1 MRVFAV
7 FLAVSTAAA
16 CATTS
21 DPGTTTA
28 VDRRTTS
35 VSYGS
40 GMGGETSISL
50 ETSNTIQRR
59 STQVTENAKTLWG
72 VLPGAYQDL
81 ALDLAVYDSTLMVI
95 GNPGLQVQRGRVGES
110 RVSRYLNCGTDPMGS
125 ALADRYNVRLSV
137 VSRVRDA
144 GAGGSVLETEVSG
157 DAAQRAVSSV
167 AVSCASTGVL
177 EEAIANA
184 ARMRLAGMT
193 PRN

>member
-1 MRVFAV
+1 MRAFAL
-7 FLAVSTAAA
+7 FLAVTTAAA

-21 DPGTTTA
+21 DPGTTTS
-28 VDRRTTS
+28 VDRRTTN
-35 VSYGS
+35 VSYS
-40 GMGGETSISL
+40 TGMGETSLNL
-50 ETSNTIQRR
+50 ETSNTIQKR
-59 STQVTENAKTLWG
+59 STQVAANAKTLWG

-95 GNPGLQVQRGRVGES
+95 GNTGLQVNRGRLGEA

-125 ALADRYNVRLSV
+125 ALADRYNVRISV

-144 GAGGSVLETEVSG
+144 GPEGSVLETEVSG

-177 EEAIANA
+177 EEAVANA
-184 ARMRLAGMT
+184 AKMRLAGAT
-193 PRN
+193 PRS

>member
-1 MRVFAV
+1 MRVFAL
-7 FLAVSTAAA
+7 FLAVATAAA

-28 VDRRTTS
+28 VDRRTTN
-35 VSYGS
+35 VTYAS
-40 GMGGETSISL
+40 GMGETSLNL
-50 ETSNTIQRR
+50 ETSSTIQRR
-59 STQVTENAKTLWG
+59 STPVAANAKTLWG

-95 GNPGLQVQRGRVGES
+95 GNPGLQVQRGRLGDT

-125 ALADRYNVRLSV
+125 ALAERYNVRLSV
-137 VSRVRDA
+137 VSRVREAA
-144 GAGGSVLETEVSG
+144 GGGSVLETEVSG

-177 EEAIANA
+177 EEAVANA
-184 ARMRLAGMT
+184 AKLRLGGATTG
-193 PRN
+193 R

>member
-1 MRVFAV
+1 MRVFAL
-7 FLAVSTAAA
+7 FLAVTTAAA
-16 CATTS
+16 CATTG
-21 DPGTTTA
+21 DPGTSTA
-28 VDRRTTS
+28 VDRRTTN
-35 VSYGS
+35 VSYAS
-40 GMGGETSISL
+40 GMGETSINL
-50 ETSNTIQRR
+50 ETSNTIQKR
-59 STQVTENAKTLWG
+59 STQVAANAKTLWG

-95 GNPGLQVQRGRVGES
+95 GNPGLQVNRGRLGDT

-144 GAGGSVLETEVSG
+144 GAGNAVLETEVSG

-177 EEAIANA
+177 EEAVANA
-184 ARMRLAGMT
+184 AKMRLAGMT
-193 PRN
+193 PRS

>member
-1 MRVFAV
+1 MRVFAL
-7 FLAVSTAAA
+7 FLAVATAAA

-21 DPGTTTA
+21 EPGTSTA
-28 VDRRTTS
+28 VDRRTTN
-35 VSYGS
+35 VTYAS
-40 GMGGETSISL
+40 GMGETSLNL
-50 ETSNTIQRR
+50 ETSSTIQRR
-59 STQVTENAKTLWG
+59 STQMAANAKTLWG

-95 GNPGLQVQRGRVGES
+95 GNPGLQVQRGRVGDT

-137 VSRVRDA
+137 VSRVREAA
-144 GAGGSVLETEVSG
+144 GGGSVLETEVSG

-177 EEAIANA
+177 EEAVANA
-184 ARMRLAGMT
+184 AKMRLGGST
-193 PRN
+193 PGR